1 MKNLWFGAL
10 VLALAVLSAE
20 AGPDRDKPIK
30 NTAPLS
36 ADEIAIYRAVLRQ
49 YASSDSGSLNVSTR
63 TYPLDAASP
72 MTGPADSECL
82 NGIQLENLTGLAH
95 SFHDLTPEVLPAK
108 NIKLVDPKQQ
118 SKIVRH
124 NDPSKTIRNGQSV
137 DTAVKDAFATA
148 LFSMSEIGFDKERSH
163 AVVSYDFWCGSLCGN
178 GATLVFE
185 KVDGKWKKTSRNCGG
200 WVS

>member
-10 VLALAVLSAE
+10 VLVLAASPAN
-20 AGPDRDKPIK
+20 AGSDRDKPVK
-30 NTAPLS
+30 STAPLS

-49 YASSDSGSLNVSTR
+49 YESGDSGSLNVSAR

-82 NGIQLENLTGLAH
+82 KGIQLENLAGLAH

-118 SKIVRH
+118 SKIVRD
-124 NDPSKTIRNGQSV
+124 NDPDKTIRDGKSV
-137 DTAVKDAFATA
+137 HNAVGGAFATA
-148 LFSMSEIGFDKERSH
+148 LFSMSEIAFDKERSH
-163 AVVSYDFWCGSLCGN
+163 AVVSYHFWCGCLCGN
-178 GATLVFE
+178 GATLVFQ
-185 KVDGKWKKTSRNCGG
+185 KVDGQLKKTSHNCEG
-200 WVS
+200 WIS